1 MGIGIFNKIKNGFR
15 KLANKVR
22 DTATKIVDN
31 IPKVVDVG
39 KQIIDK
45 VKPITKFI
53 PGVGQVVNTIDTGLS
68 YADKAGKIGKSILD
82 KVG

>member
-15 KLANKVR
+15 KFGSKIKDV
-22 DTATKIVDN
+22 ATKIVDN

-53 PGVGQVVNTIDTGLS
+53 PGVGQVIDTIDTGLS
-68 YADKAGKIGKSILD
+68 MAGRVGSVGKSILD
-82 KVG
+82 KV